1 MAFEGILM
9 ELRRSVTGS
18 PIFARKTLPF
28 MEIYY
33 IFRRLYHGY
42 FVDCCEY

>member
-1 MAFEGILM
+1 MAFERILM

-28 MEIYY
+28 MKESDALWLKNIMLMWHR
-33 IFRRLYHGY
+33 IL
-42 FVDCCEY
+42 